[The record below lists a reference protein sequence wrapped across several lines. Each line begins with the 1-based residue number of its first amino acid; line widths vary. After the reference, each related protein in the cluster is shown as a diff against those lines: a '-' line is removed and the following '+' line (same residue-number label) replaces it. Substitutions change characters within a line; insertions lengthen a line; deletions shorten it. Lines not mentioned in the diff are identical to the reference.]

1 MALLQKETY
10 NLQHPTHLCLP
21 VHQTT
26 TSMRVKQGPELSMRT
41 IVASSTRD
49 RSTGG
54 SMYPLLAPAAA
65 AEVGDTVAVDVADGD
80 REESP
85 LLLRFVETFGL
96 SSAL

>member
-1 MALLQKETY
+1 
-10 NLQHPTHLCLP
+10 
-21 VHQTT
+21 
-26 TSMRVKQGPELSMRT
+26 
-41 IVASSTRD
+41 
-49 RSTGG
+49 
-54 SMYPLLAPAAA
+54 MYPLLAPAAA